1 MFAPRMREDSKPH
14 TPGHGRSPV
23 RLADPLPAPMTRRR
37 HVLVVRLDS
46 VGDVLVCG
54 PAVRAVAA
62 GSRRVTMLAGPTG
75 APAARLLPGV
85 DDVMVWPCP
94 WIAADPPP
102 VDPADIDGLV
112 ARLAA
117 AEIDEAVVLTSFH
130 QSALPTALLLRMAG
144 VGRVTAISDDY
155 PGSLVDVRVPSP
167 ADDPEPVRMLAVA
180 RAAGFTLPPG
190 DDGRLAVQ
198 GIPPLP
204 VDLRPG
210 ERFVVVHPGTSAS
223 ARAYPTTGWREVV
236 SALTDRGWSVAVT
249 GSPTETALTAA
260 VVRGADHRM
269 RVYDLGGR
277 LTLAQLGALLAQ
289 AAVVVVANTGPAHLA
304 AAVGTPVVSLFS
316 PVVPASR
323 WRPFGVPTVILGDQS
338 AECRGTRARR
348 CPIEGHPCL
357 SRVSAEA
364 VLVAVDSLA
373 TSNIPPSASAAC
385 TSMRGVS

>member
-1 MFAPRMREDSKPH
+1 ML
-14 TPGHGRSPV
+14 T
-23 RLADPLPAPMTRRR
+23 
-37 HVLVVRLDS
+37 
-46 VGDVLVCG
+46 
-54 PAVRAVAA
+54 
-62 GSRRVTMLAGPTG
+62 GSTG
-75 APAARLLPGV
+75 AHAARLLPGV
-85 DDVMVWPCP
+85 DEVMVWPCP

-102 VDPADIDGLV
+102 VDRDDIDGLV

-144 VGRVTAISDDY
+144 VSRVTAISDDY

-167 ADDPEPVRMLAVA
+167 PDGPEPVRMLAVA
-180 RAAGFTLPPG
+180 RAAGFPLPPG
-190 DDGRLAVQ
+190 DDGRLALQ

-204 VDLRPG
+204 VDLRPR
-210 ERFVVVHPGTSAS
+210 ERFVVVHPGTSAP
-223 ARAYPTTGWREVV
+223 ARAHPTTAWREVV
-236 SALTDRGWSVAVT
+236 STLTDRGWSVVVT
-249 GSPTETALTAA
+249 GSADETALTAA
-260 VVRGADHRM
+260 VASGVDHSM
-269 RVYDLGGR
+269 RAYDLGGR
-277 LTLAQLGALLAQ
+277 LTLAQLGALLTQ

-323 WRPFGVPTVILGDQS
+323 WRPFGVPTVLLGDQS

-357 SRVSAEA
+357 SQVSAEA
-364 VLVAVDSLA
+364 VVAAVEALA
-373 TSNIPPSASAAC
+373 TSNIPPAASAAC